1 MICRMCHDRPAVYM
15 VHSKIRDREYYG
27 ELLDFS
33 APMCVGC
40 YCAFI
45 AGRDSDGILECE
57 GL

>member
-1 MICRMCHDRPAVYM
+1 MCHDRPAVYM
-15 VHSKIRDREYYG
+15 VHSKIRDRGYYG